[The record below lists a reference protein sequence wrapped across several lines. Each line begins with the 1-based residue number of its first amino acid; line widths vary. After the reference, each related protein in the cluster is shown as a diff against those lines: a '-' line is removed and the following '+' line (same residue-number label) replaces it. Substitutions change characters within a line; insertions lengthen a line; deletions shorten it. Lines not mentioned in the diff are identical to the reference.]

1 MAILETTISFQGD
14 PLIERAFYSTD
25 DVLDK
30 NIRNAL
36 LQAITGLAQEAFNDA
51 IQSFTLGD
59 YSIVLISHEISEP
72 INPTNKVPLMMYCI
86 VEKNTDEKAIKQ
98 CMQDAVTQFLNRYSL
113 NDIFEKK
120 TKKFKDFPDR
130 LSKIFKDLILK
141 SEDRVK
147 SLF

>member
-1 MAILETTISFQGD
+1 MAILETAITLQGD
-14 PLIERAFYSTD
+14 PLVEKAFYSTA

-51 IQSFTLGD
+51 IQSFSLGE
-59 YSIVLISHEISEP
+59 YSIVLIMHDITQP
-72 INPTNKVPLMMYCI
+72 GNPTNKLPIMMYCI

-98 CMQDAVTQFLNRYSL
+98 CMKDTIDQFLDRYSL
-113 NDIFEKK
+113 NDIFDKK
-120 TKKFKDFPDR
+120 LKKFKDFSDR

-141 SEDRVK
+141 SEDRFK

>member
-1 MAILETTISFQGD
+1 MAILETAISFQGD
-14 PLIERAFYSTD
+14 PLIERTFYSTD

-59 YSIVLISHEISEP
+59 YSIVLFSHEVAEP
-72 INPTNKVPLMMYCI
+72 INPINKHPLMMYCI

-98 CMQDAVTQFLNRYSL
+98 CMQDALVQFLNRYSL

-141 SEDRVK
+141 SEDRFK